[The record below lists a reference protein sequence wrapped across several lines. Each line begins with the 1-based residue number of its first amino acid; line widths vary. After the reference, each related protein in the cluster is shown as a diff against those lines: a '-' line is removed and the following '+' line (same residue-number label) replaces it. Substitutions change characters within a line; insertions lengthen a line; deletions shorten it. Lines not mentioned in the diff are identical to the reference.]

1 MANTKSAQKRAR
13 QSLKRRARNR
23 AGASTMRTAVKKLRQ
38 TIEAGDGKAATEL
51 LTPTLSLVDKT
62 AQKGII
68 HTNAADRT
76 KSRLTRAVSAL
87 ARG

>member
-38 TIEAGDGKAATEL
+38 TIEAGDGKAATGH
-51 LTPTLSLVDKT
+51 PDP
-62 AQKGII
+62 
-68 HTNAADRT
+68 
-76 KSRLTRAVSAL
+76 
-87 ARG
+87 

>member
-13 QSLKRRARNR
+13 QSLKRKARNR

-38 TIEAGDGKAATEL
+38 TIETGDAKAAAEL
-51 LTPTLSLVDKT
+51 LAPTLGLVDKT

-68 HTNAADRT
+68 HGNAADRT
-76 KSRLTRAVSAL
+76 KSRLARAVGAL
-87 ARG
+87 AG